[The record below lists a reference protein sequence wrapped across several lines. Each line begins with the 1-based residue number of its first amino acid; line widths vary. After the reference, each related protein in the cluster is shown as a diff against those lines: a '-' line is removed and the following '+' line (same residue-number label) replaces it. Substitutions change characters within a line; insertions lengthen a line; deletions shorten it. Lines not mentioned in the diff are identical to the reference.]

1 MYLESLNLSYKTKK
15 TRNKSRRYLGLSVD
29 LYDKKNNVFM
39 ISNTHRN
46 GLVVAG
52 TLIGDWLLAML
63 TYWLFMS
70 LFLDV
75 TWDEMQLHTSVVVG
89 VLYCACIINGGVILY
104 LREVKRFQIVT
115 KVTRNVLLF
124 AVVAIPLLKFGHFR
138 TMDYDMV
145 HPLDCVSGL

>member
-1 MYLESLNLSYKTKK
+1 
-15 TRNKSRRYLGLSVD
+15 
-29 LYDKKNNVFM
+29 M

-145 HPLDCVSGL
+145 PLFLLALIVVVSSFRLCVRSLMNYYRKREDM